1 MQDAIMKGNG
11 NSRYLKTVGEAL
23 SLYPTYEDFM
33 QAMVAGI
40 FPVDFNGINK
50 DGWTQLGTHLNKANL
65 LSDTVISTLGLSTGV
80 NSTPNDAFNVL
91 ANIGNVHVWRKT
103 VVAEEEVPAGYTL
116 GPVEANKVLAQS
128 SSNWGNSYAAFTV
141 ASSITVD
148 DGGNVTMND
157 TSGVE
162 IWQGYFDP
170 NKGEDNLL
178 GKFIQFSHVSADH
191 ISSDLET
198 GVYFIPSNATF
209 IRDHS
214 SAPFYT
220 KISACQKVNA
230 YPLTPAGTHITYLT
244 STNRNAYQEGDN
256 AKEAGYVLWEVVAG
270 KTPISMAY
278 DGRGVVIGS
287 TIQVEE
293 NGAISFAPDSGATQ
307 YWPNSVDVS
316 LMKGKFFHTVG
327 GEGDSD
333 EIGNFSDPN
342 YWVYLPEDAVITRE
356 SPVGSSTTIFT
367 TKYQPVTGYPAI
379 PAGITIEYLGVLGD
393 KIRMQIVSYIG
404 TGTSGEATPCS
415 ITADFKFKTAEYL
428 GSLRGGSLSPAVT
441 YIDARD
447 KVLSEAITT
456 EFTAYSGFCLD
467 DSQDS
472 FGKKSED
479 GKTITWYSRYNNRQ
493 SNQLNEAGVKYY
505 FRFFG

>member
-1 MQDAIMKGNG
+1 
-11 NSRYLKTVGEAL
+11 
-23 SLYPTYEDFM
+23 M

-50 DGWTQLGTHLNKANL
+50 DGWTQLGTLLNKANL

-103 VVAEEEVPAGYTL
+103 VVADEEVPAGYTL

-244 STNRNAYQEGDN
+244 STNRNAYQEGDD
-256 AKEAGYVLWEVVAG
+256 AKEAGYVLGEVVAG

-327 GEGDSD
+327 GEEDSD

>member
-1 MQDAIMKGNG
+1 MQDAIIKGIG
-11 NSRYLKTVGEAL
+11 NSRYLKTVEEAL

-50 DGWTQLGTHLNKANL
+50 DGWTQLGTLLNKANL

-103 VVAEEEVPAGYTL
+103 VVTEEEIPAGYTL
-116 GPVEANKVLAQS
+116 GPVESNKVLAQS

-230 YPLTPAGTHITYLT
+230 YPLTPAGTHVTYLT
-244 STNRNAYQEGDN
+244 STNRNAYQEGDD
-256 AKEAGYVLWEVVAG
+256 AKEAGYVLGDMV
-270 KTPISMAY
+270 
-278 DGRGVVIGS
+278 
-287 TIQVEE
+287 
-293 NGAISFAPDSGATQ
+293 N
-307 YWPNSVDVS
+307 
-316 LMKGKFFHTVG
+316 GKFAVSIIDDGNESQHWLVG
-327 GEGDSD
+327 DAVNVDSS
-333 EIGNFSDPN
+333 GNISILSSTSVYIRGGYLNDKD
-342 YWVYLPEDAVITRE
+342 YWQRLVGKFAIPQKDGSSFVKNEAYFFPEDATGGRDNTPFGAYAVWVDR
-356 SPVGSSTTIFT
+356 
-367 TKYQPVTGYPAI
+367 YQKVTGYPAI
-379 PAGITIEYLGVLGD
+379 PAGTTIEYLGCW
-393 KIRMQIVSYIG
+393 G
-404 TGTSGEATPCS
+404 TLVDPLWDTSNTVHTLAQGQ
-415 ITADFKFKTAEYL
+415 KT
-428 GSLRGGSLSPAVT
+428 
-441 YIDARD
+441 
-447 KVLSEAITT
+447 
-456 EFTAYSGFCLD
+456 
-467 DSQDS
+467 
-472 FGKKSED
+472 
-479 GKTITWYSRYNNRQ
+479 
-493 SNQLNEAGVKYY
+493 
-505 FRFFG
+505 

>member
-1 MQDAIMKGNG
+1 
-11 NSRYLKTVGEAL
+11 
-23 SLYPTYEDFM
+23 M

-50 DGWTQLGTHLNKANL
+50 DGWTQLGTLLNKANL

-103 VVAEEEVPAGYTL
+103 VVADEEVPAGYTL

-244 STNRNAYQEGDN
+244 STNRNAYQEGDD
-256 AKEAGYVLWEVVAG
+256 AKEAGYVLGEVVAG